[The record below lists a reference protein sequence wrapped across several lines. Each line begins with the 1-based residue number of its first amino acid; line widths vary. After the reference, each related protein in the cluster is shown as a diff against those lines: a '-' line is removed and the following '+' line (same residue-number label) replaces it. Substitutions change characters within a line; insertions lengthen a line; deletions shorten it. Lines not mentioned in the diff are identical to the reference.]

1 VRLVLAERCDGVHVD
16 VDSLRLTQVKS
27 NLLSNACKFAPKGTS
42 VDVRVTDI
50 TDPDDA
56 YEMVRISVRDAGPGI
71 LDSFR
76 GDIFEKFSQADG
88 SDARASGGTGLG
100 LAISKELVERLG
112 GCIWFE
118 STEGQGATFVVDLPA
133 FSADSGDR

>member
-1 VRLVLAERCDGVHVD
+1 
-16 VDSLRLTQVKS
+16 
-27 NLLSNACKFAPKGTS
+27 
-42 VDVRVTDI
+42 
-50 TDPDDA
+50 
-56 YEMVRISVRDAGPGI
+56 MVRISVRDAGPGI
-71 LDSFR
+71 PDSFR